1 MDITN
6 FSQYIEDLCRRH
18 IDVKHEVDGVHF
30 VDSEGEKDTSLDNV
44 LCYPAV
50 ILSKGSYHYTG
61 DTVRYGKDYEYM
73 LFVLDHV
80 SDTGDYKQI
89 QQKTEKCEL
98 IVDEL
103 FNQFIEDKRS
113 RKYPFLTGF
122 VLSGI
127 DVDPVENKDN
137 SLYGYLAMFSLE
149 KSYKPINCRKAFIE

>member
-18 IDVKHEVDGVHF
+18 IDIKHEVDGVHF
-30 VDSEGEKDTSLDNV
+30 VDSEGEKDTCLDSV

-50 ILSKGSYHYTG
+50 ILSKGSHHYTG
-61 DTVRYGKDYEYM
+61 DAVRNGKDYEYM

-89 QQKTEKCEL
+89 QQKIEKCEL

-103 FNQFIEDKRS
+103 FNQITEDKRS
-113 RKYPFLTGF
+113 RKYPFLIGF
-122 VLSGI
+122 SLSGI

-149 KSYKPINCRKAFIE
+149 KLYKPINCRKAFIE